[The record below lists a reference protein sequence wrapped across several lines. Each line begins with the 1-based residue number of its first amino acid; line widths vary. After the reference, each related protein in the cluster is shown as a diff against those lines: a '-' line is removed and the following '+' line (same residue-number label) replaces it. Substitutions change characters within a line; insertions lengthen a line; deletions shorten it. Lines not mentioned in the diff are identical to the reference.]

1 MFIFSDHYIEK
12 KEKNDGKNQEE
23 FRLRLY
29 DKILPEVKHME
40 YEIIQMDE
48 HTWRIQENMVRC
60 FLLEGEEKTFLIDSG
75 MHVNHADEIAKSITD
90 KPVELINTHGDRD
103 HVGSN
108 GKFDHFYMHTAE
120 LYNCKDCDM
129 SKMIPIQDGEILDAG
144 NRPLRVIHIPGH
156 TEGSIALLD
165 IRNRV
170 LYSGDTVQDGDI
182 FLFGIHRNFN
192 AYVLSLKRLLSFMD
206 EFDFICS
213 NHGTIPLPASFLP
226 ALYEKAVEVQNGN
239 MEGELFEKFGHP
251 VLRVDA
257 NIAAFLLD
265 QKKSL

>member
-1 MFIFSDHYIEK
+1 
-12 KEKNDGKNQEE
+12 
-23 FRLRLY
+23 
-29 DKILPEVKHME
+29 ME

-48 HTWRIQENMVRC
+48 HTWRIQEDMVRC
-60 FLLEGEEKTFLIDSG
+60 FLLEGEEKAFLIDSG
-75 MHVNHADEIAKSITD
+75 MHISNADEIAESIID

-108 GKFDHFYMHTAE
+108 AKFDHFYMHTAE

-144 NRPLRVIHIPGH
+144 GRKLKVIHIPGH

-192 AYVLSLKRLLSFMD
+192 AYVMSLKRLLSFMG
-206 EFDFICS
+206 EFDAIHS

-226 ALYEKAVEVQNGN
+226 ALYEKAVEVQKGDIKG
-239 MEGELFEKFGHP
+239 MDDMKFGHP
-251 VLRVDA
+251 ITRVDV
-257 NIAAFLLD
+257 NIASFLLD